1 MTVDVLKD
9 LWWLFGVLFLLLGAY
24 WKLAV
29 SANKSKERLVQVE
42 VNKKAIETLQTEM
55 TNIKG
60 DITEIKQG
68 VDRQGEDNVAILG
81 CLQSILNALCDK
93 DCNVIPARDEF
104 NKYLT
109 KR

>member
-1 MTVDVLKD
+1 MDWKNLPWVITSGLA
-9 LWWLFGVLFLLLGAY
+9 LLIWLVRFIIKASKG
-24 WKLAV
+24 
-29 SANKSKERLVQVE
+29 KERLEQVE

-93 DCNVIPARDEF
+93 DCNVVPARDEF